1 MPSKLAPRKLPKL
14 DDSAADAF
22 GQGLHVEKTYS
33 DPLKWQEEVL
43 GVNLVSN
50 QIETS
55 DYLFDPK
62 VISFN
67 VLACRGG
74 GKSVGVAFNLAAIC
88 SMKAGT
94 MVIVVG
100 PIEKQA
106 SRLIRFIKS
115 AMTSEKSKA
124 ANMLDLNNSSAL
136 RLVWKNGSVVIG
148 ISGQPKAQVEGEHA
162 PIIVIDEA
170 HLVPSYSIKNKIMPM
185 LAAKEGFRKVIKM
198 GVSIG
203 KGHFHTSVTIPGAV
217 NSICPWNKS
226 EVKLIEE
233 SGRDSKPLFYK
244 GKQVSQQMVDMMPS
258 PYKVKYFPDRP
269 DLQKLTGNEITELDW
284 MTQYELEWVDD
295 INNFLSEEDQERL
308 AAGDY
313 MFQVKGSTNDR
324 YFAGLDTAG
333 GSITGRSDTDS
344 TVLAIWRLRK
354 NGQVDRV
361 ASFQWVGNIVEQ
373 KQEIWDICNPKTGLF
388 RCELILADHSNIA
401 QEMIPTFRQMGMP
414 ILGVPFGGSA
424 KAYGSVKNW
433 KNTLFDH
440 FIIQLQNG
448 VIKYPDIKKLK
459 EMALDATDEERVQIE
474 NMMDGFGEWCV
485 IQRIRSKGGL
495 NDKIEA
501 PTDVVEDEDGSGSRV
516 AHDDHCSADVMGA
529 FAARHAEKLKKDLTK
544 SGGLIGYEIPMGV
557 TGAASTSQFGSSG
570 RNAAAAGGQNP
581 LADKER
587 RDMMGGTGGGGVGG
601 STLIS
606 DYVGIN
612 KK

>member
-1 MPSKLAPRKLPKL
+1 
-14 DDSAADAF
+14 
-22 GQGLHVEKTYS
+22 
-33 DPLKWQEEVL
+33 
-43 GVNLVSN
+43 
-50 QIETS
+50 
-55 DYLFDPK
+55 
-62 VISFN
+62 
-67 VLACRGG
+67 
-74 GKSVGVAFNLAAIC
+74 
-88 SMKAGT
+88 

-124 ANMLDLNNSSAL
+124 SQMLDIHSSSAL

-162 PIIVIDEA
+162 PVIVIDEA

-185 LAAKEGFRKVIKM
+185 LAAREGFRKVVKL

-203 KGHFHTSVTIPGAV
+203 KGHFHTSVMGPDAV

-233 SGRDSKPLFYK
+233 SGANAKPLFYK
-244 GKQVSQQMVDMMPS
+244 GRQYSQQMVDMMPLA
-258 PYKVKYFPDRP
+258 YKKKYFPDRP
-269 DLQKLTGNEITELDW
+269 DLQKITTLEITELDW
-284 MTQYELEWVDD
+284 QTQYELEWVDD
-295 INNFLSEEDQERL
+295 INNFLSEKDQDLL
-308 AAGDY
+308 AAGEHT
-313 MFQVKGSTNDR
+313 FLTGGSTNDR
-324 YFAGLDTAG
+324 YFGGLDTAG
-333 GSITGRSDTDS
+333 GSITGRTDTDS
-344 TVLAIWRLRK
+344 TVLAVWRLRK
-354 NGQVDRV
+354 NGKVDRV

-401 QEMIPTFRQMGMP
+401 QEMIPSFRQMGMP

-440 FIIQLQNG
+440 FSVQLQSG
-448 VIKYPDIKKLK
+448 IISYPNIEKMKQQ
-459 EMALDATDEERVQIE
+459 AIDASDQELVQIK
-474 NMMDGFGEWCV
+474 NMMDGFSEWCV
-485 IQRIRSKGGL
+485 IQRIRSKGSY

-501 PTDVVEDEDGSGSRV
+501 PTDVVEDEDGSGTRV
-516 AHDDHCSADVMGA
+516 AHDDHCSADVMAA
-529 FAARHAEKLKKDLTK
+529 FAARHPDKLKKDLTK
-544 SGGLIGYEIPMGV
+544 SGGMVGYEIPMGV

-581 LADKER
+581 LAEHAR
-587 RDMMGGTGGGGVGG
+587 RQMLGQGGGGGGG
-601 STLIS
+601 STMIS
-606 DYVGIN
+606 DYIGVQ
-612 KK
+612 KKH